1 MSGFSIAGGGNAL
14 DCKFG
19 ASASSAAPTS
29 YTLRLYTDDPDNG
42 GVELSDV
49 SVAADYPGYSSVNA
63 TNNGTN
69 FPASDV
75 DGSKTCLTQNCGPAT
90 GDWAAAPRFWAWCS
104 GTTTT
109 IHYSARISNT
119 DIPLD
124 TEDVNVTPVM
134 FPDPNA

>member
-19 ASASSAAPTS
+19 DDASSAAPAS

-42 GVELSDV
+42 GVELDTT
-49 SVAADYPGYSSVNA
+49 DYPGYGAVNA
-63 TNNGTN
+63 TNNSTN
-69 FPASDV
+69 FPDSDV
-75 DGSKTCLTQNCGPAT
+75 DGSKTCATQNCGPAT
-90 GDWAAAPRFWAWCS
+90 GDWVAAPKFWAWCS
-104 GTTTT
+104 GTSTT
-109 IHYSARISNT
+109 IHYSARLSNN